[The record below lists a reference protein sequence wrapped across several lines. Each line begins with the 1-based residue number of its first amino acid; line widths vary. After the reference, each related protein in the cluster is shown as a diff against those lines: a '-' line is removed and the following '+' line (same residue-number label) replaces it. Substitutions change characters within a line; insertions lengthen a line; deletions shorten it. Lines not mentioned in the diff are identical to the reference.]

1 VERSPIHRSLIRLL
15 DKEKERGL
23 SFRPLTMGAACLI
36 SGEEREL
43 QRLRHRLERNTWFV
57 LAAMLLI
64 AAWTK
69 EPRIVLGVALGGG
82 LSWANYGWLSAS
94 TRALFASIGSSGKVS
109 RRAIWLFG
117 LRALVIWGAIGL
129 AFWSRAVDILALVV
143 GFCAFVV
150 AVMLEAGYRIGLI
163 ILGREDD
170 RCSF

>member
-1 VERSPIHRSLIRLL
+1 MAPNPASGQGERAWVIISPF
-15 DKEKERGL
+15 E
-23 SFRPLTMGAACLI
+23 MGAAYLT

-69 EPRIVLGVALGGG
+69 EPGIVLGVVLGGG
-82 LSWANYGWLSAS
+82 LGWANYRWLSAS
-94 TRALFASIGSSGKVS
+94 TRTLLASIGSSGKAS
-109 RRAIWLFG
+109 RRAILLFS
-117 LRALVIWGAIGL
+117 LRALVIWGAIGI
-129 AFWSRAVDILALVV
+129 AFWSRSVDILALVA

-163 ILGREDD
+163 ILGKGND